1 MLPHRRRWRME
12 GKMAGCYGNTVEDLH
27 FERQLIDYLDEQYAA
42 MDAQKL
48 RIAQLWEDATTE
60 AESQCLVDDWEVL
73 LQQLP
78 SVIRLIAEAK
88 EQASP
93 WQPERKDRMAALG
106 EDLVLLLGD
115 ELERVAHHMGER

>member
-1 MLPHRRRWRME
+1 
-12 GKMAGCYGNTVEDLH
+12 MAGCYGNTAEDRH
-27 FERQLIDYLDEQYAA
+27 FESLLHKYLDEQDAE
-42 MDAQKL
+42 MDAHEL

-73 LQQLP
+73 LNQLP
-78 SVIRLIAEAK
+78 AVIRLIAEAK

-93 WQPERKDRMAALG
+93 WQPERKLRMAALG

-115 ELERVAHHMGER
+115 ELERVANHMGER